1 MGKIKVL
8 FAAENGDDDL
18 IDYGDEEVKAFIEM
32 RKKQKEAK
40 ERCKNILVVLYD
52 EVLKENIEDILHRNF
67 SGEAYYTNGKLDKLK
82 SNYEEICSVVGE
94 CAIDAIIEQYH
105 LDISDK
111 EYTELVSYAGNLAVS
126 KFEYVKNEFLKLA
139 EERVNG
145 QNV

>member
-18 IDYGDEEVKAFIEM
+18 IDYDDEEVKAFIEM

-52 EVLKENIEDILHRNF
+52 EVLKESIEDILYRNF
-67 SGEAYYTNGKLDKLK
+67 SGEAYYTNGKFDKLK

-94 CAIDAIIEQYH
+94 SAIDAIIEQQH

-139 EERVNG
+139 EERISE
-145 QNV
+145 

>member
-18 IDYGDEEVKAFIEM
+18 IDYDDEEVKAFMEM

-40 ERCKNILVVLYD
+40 ERCKNILAVLYD
-52 EVLKENIEDILHRNF
+52 EVIKESVEDILRRNF
-67 SGEAYYTNGKLDKLK
+67 NGEAYYTNGKLKKLK
-82 SNYEEICSVVGE
+82 SNYEELCSAVGE
-94 CAIDAIIEQYH
+94 SAVETIIEQHH

-111 EYTELVSYAGNLAVS
+111 EYTELVSYASNLAVS

-139 EERVNG
+139 EERING
-145 QNV
+145 